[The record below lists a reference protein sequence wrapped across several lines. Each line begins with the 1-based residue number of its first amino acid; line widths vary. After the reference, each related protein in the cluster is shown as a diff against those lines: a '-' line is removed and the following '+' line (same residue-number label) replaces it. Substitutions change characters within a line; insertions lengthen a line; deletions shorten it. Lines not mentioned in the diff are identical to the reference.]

1 MNAKTYREKRRFP
14 RVCVQFD
21 LIYKVNTP
29 PEVRMRV
36 GEGEIR
42 ASTFDISEG
51 GMAIIT
57 ERQIPYSTEL
67 EILFHLIFPDKQ
79 TPPIYAVGIVRYNT
93 ATPDG
98 KGYRL
103 GIQFINIDKNDK
115 QTIADFIKIKSDST
129 A

>member
-1 MNAKTYREKRRFP
+1 MSAKTYREKRRFP
-14 RVCVQFD
+14 RVSVQFD
-21 LIYKVNTP
+21 LIYKINSP

-57 ERQIPYSTEL
+57 ERQIPYATEL

-93 ATPDG
+93 AMPDG

-103 GIQFINIDKNDK
+103 GIQFMNIDKNDK